1 MEIKMISNGSDIKEA
16 LRELTSQKKFVEDL
30 ALFYPGA
37 PDELTRV
44 AAEKAINSA
53 LFKLIESPS
62 DNLTEKE
69 FWLTLKIVAKQLANM
84 DSEEM
89 ERGISYME
97 VIMDIYKIESSDGRL
112 SEWRYGFVPSSH

>member
-1 MEIKMISNGSDIKEA
+1 MR
-16 LRELTSQKKFVEDL
+16 L
-30 ALFYPGA
+30 PC
-37 PDELTRV
+37 
-44 AAEKAINSA
+44 
-53 LFKLIESPS
+53 IESPS
-62 DNLTEKE
+62 DNLTEKV
-69 FWLTLKIVAKQLANM
+69 FWLTLKIAAKQLANM